1 MQKLRTPSFVYHLS
15 LTAREIA
22 PQLSGLWQA
31 VLVFT
36 GLAYVASILGI
47 TQVVSRMQDA
57 GQSYGLILFA
67 AVFTATILGGF
78 VAHKAHQ
85 SYLQVG
91 EKRVQSKV
99 KLVAAILADS
109 GHDLNDTQIA
119 ALLTD
124 GKYILEENNYGEI
137 LRTAYNLEETGSQG
151 AMTLYVSDLPAK
163 ALNGNHQRW

>member
-15 LTAREIA
+15 LTAKEIA

-31 VLVFT
+31 MLVLT

-47 TQVVSRMQDA
+47 TQIVSHMQDA

-67 AVFTATILGGF
+67 TVFTTTILVGVVG
-78 VAHKAHQ
+78 HKAHQ
-85 SYLQVG
+85 SYLRVG

-124 GKYILEENNYGEI
+124 GKYILEENGYGEI

-151 AMTLYVSDLPAK
+151 VMTLYVSDLPTK